1 MSTQDKTMSTQDT
14 STSKTSI
21 KLETTRNLCPQWKGA
36 GKDGKPGNLGEFQ
49 VKTITPSVEEFTK
62 IAREFPEAIQE
73 FLAGQLHIKF
83 SGPKLVAQ
91 VKDALEAKH
100 GKPEKGK
107 SEEWHKLH
115 ASEAKE
121 RAAKF
126 ASEEIDFG
134 YELREW
140 ARTWKPEGAGASAAQ
155 KVAAVKDA
163 AAEALSE
170 ALGITLEQAQ
180 AMLAAKLSK

>member
-1 MSTQDKTMSTQDT
+1 MNTEETESKVST
-14 STSKTSI
+14 

-49 VKTITPSVEEFTK
+49 VKTVTPSVEEFNE

-83 SGPKLVAQ
+83 SGPKLVTR
-91 VKDALEAKH
+91 VREALEDRH
-100 GKPEKGK
+100 GEPERGK
-107 SEEWHKLH
+107 SEGWHKLH

-121 RAAKF
+121 L
-126 ASEEIDFG
+126 ASEYASDVIDFG
-134 YELREW
+134 AELRTW
-140 ARTWKPEGAGASAAQ
+140 ASAWKPEGASVSAAQ

-180 AMLAAKLSK
+180 AMLAAKMSK

>member
-1 MSTQDKTMSTQDT
+1 MNTQDKTMSTQDN
-14 STSKTSI
+14 TSKTST
-21 KLETTRNLCPQWKGA
+21 KLETTRNLCPQWRGA

-49 VKTITPSVEEFTK
+49 VRTITPSVEEFTK
-62 IAREFPEAIQE
+62 IAREYPEAIQE

-107 SEEWHKLH
+107 SEEWHRAH
-115 ASEAKE
+115 VSEAKE

-126 ASEEIDFG
+126 ATETIDFG
-134 YELREW
+134 YELRAW
-140 ARTWKPEGAGASAAQ
+140 ASEWKPEGASASAAQ

-163 AAEALSE
+163 AAEALAE
-170 ALGITLEQAQ
+170 ALGITLEAAQ

>member
-1 MSTQDKTMSTQDT
+1 MPSWNNALDKTMSTQDT

-21 KLETTRNLCPQWKGA
+21 KLETTRTLTPQWKGS
-36 GKDGKPGNLGEFQ
+36 GNLGEFQ
-49 VKTITPSVEEFTK
+49 VKTITPSIEEFSK

-91 VKDALEAKH
+91 VREALEERH

-107 SEEWHKLH
+107 SEDWHKLH

-121 RAAKF
+121 LAAEYT
-126 ASEEIDFG
+126 SETIDFG
-134 YELREW
+134 YELRTW
-140 ARTWKPEGAGASAAQ
+140 ASEWKPEGASVSAAQ

-180 AMLAAKLSK
+180 AMLAAKMSK

>member
-1 MSTQDKTMSTQDT
+1 MNTKENNSKVST
-14 STSKTSI
+14 
-21 KLETTRNLCPQWKGA
+21 KLETTRTLTPQWKGA
-36 GKDGKPGNLGEFQ
+36 GTLGEFQ
-49 VKTITPSVEEFTK
+49 VKTVTPSVEEFTEL
-62 IAREFPEAIQE
+62 AREFPEAIQE

-91 VKDALEAKH
+91 VRTALENRV

-107 SEEWHKLH
+107 SEEWHKTN
-115 ASEAKE
+115 ADEAKLF
-121 RAAKF
+121 AAKY
-126 ASEEIDFG
+126 AEDTIDFG
-134 YELREW
+134 VELRAW
-140 ARTWKPEGAGASAAQ
+140 ASEWKPEGASVSAAQ

-180 AMLAAKLSK
+180 AMLAAKLAK

>member
-1 MSTQDKTMSTQDT
+1 MNTQAN
-14 STSKTSI
+14 TSKTSI
-21 KLETTRNLCPQWKGA
+21 KLETTRTLTPQWKGA
-36 GKDGKPGNLGEFQ
+36 GNLGEFQ
-49 VKTITPSVEEFTK
+49 VRTITPSVEEFNE

-91 VKDALEAKH
+91 VREALEERH

-107 SEEWHKLH
+107 SEDWHKLH

-121 RAAKF
+121 LAAEYT
-126 ASEEIDFG
+126 SETIDFG
-134 YELREW
+134 YELRTW
-140 ARTWKPEGAGASAAQ
+140 ASEWKPEGASVSAAQ

>member
-1 MSTQDKTMSTQDT
+1 MSTQDN
-14 STSKTSI
+14 TSKTSM
-21 KLETTRNLCPQWKGA
+21 KLETTRTLTPQWKGA
-36 GKDGKPGNLGEFQ
+36 GNLGEFQ
-49 VKTITPSVEEFTK
+49 VKTVTPSVQEFNE
-62 IAREFPEAIQE
+62 IALEFPEAIQE

-83 SGPKLVAQ
+83 SGPKLVAR
-91 VKDALEAKH
+91 VREELESRH

-107 SEEWHKLH
+107 SEEWHKSH
-115 ASEAKE
+115 ASEAK
-121 RAAKF
+121 AL
-126 ASEEIDFG
+126 ASEYASEVIDFSA
-134 YELREW
+134 ELRTW
-140 ARTWKPEGAGASAAQ
+140 ASAWKPEGASVSAAQ

>member
-1 MSTQDKTMSTQDT
+1 MSTQENNSKVST
-14 STSKTSI
+14 
-21 KLETTRNLCPQWKGA
+21 KLETTRTLTPQWKGA
-36 GKDGKPGNLGEFQ
+36 GNLGEFQ
-49 VKTITPSVEEFTK
+49 VKTITPSVEAFNE
-62 IAREFPEAIQE
+62 IAMIYPEAIQE

-83 SGPKLVAQ
+83 SGPKLVTR
-91 VKDALEAKH
+91 VREALEDRH

-107 SEEWHKLH
+107 SEEWHKSH
-115 ASEAKE
+115 ASEAK
-121 RAAKF
+121 AL
-126 ASEEIDFG
+126 ASEYASETIDFG
-134 YELREW
+134 SELRTW
-140 ARTWKPEGAGASAAQ
+140 ASEWKPEGASVSAAQ

>member
-1 MSTQDKTMSTQDT
+1 MNTEETESKVST
-14 STSKTSI
+14 
-21 KLETTRNLCPQWKGA
+21 KLETTRTLTPQWKGA
-36 GKDGKPGNLGEFQ
+36 GNLGEFQ
-49 VKTITPSVEEFTK
+49 VKTVTPSIEEFDK

-91 VKDALEAKH
+91 VRESLEYEH

-121 RAAKF
+121 RARVY
-126 ASEEIDFG
+126 ASKEIDFG
-134 YELREW
+134 FELRMW
-140 ARTWKPEGAGASAAQ
+140 AKAWKPEGASVSAAQ

-180 AMLAAKLSK
+180 AMLAAKLAK

>member
-1 MSTQDKTMSTQDT
+1 MNTQAN
-14 STSKTSI
+14 TSKTSI
-21 KLETTRNLCPQWKGA
+21 KLETTRTLTPQWKGA
-36 GKDGKPGNLGEFQ
+36 GNLGEFQ
-49 VKTITPSVEEFTK
+49 VKTVTPSVQEFSEL
-62 IAREFPEAIQE
+62 AMEFPEAIQE

-91 VKDALEAKH
+91 VRDALEAKH

-107 SEEWHKLH
+107 SEDWHKLH

-121 RAAKF
+121 LAAEYT
-126 ASEEIDFG
+126 SETIDFG
-134 YELREW
+134 AELREW
-140 ARTWKPEGAGASAAQ
+140 AKAWKPEGASVSAAQ

-170 ALGITLEQAQ
+170 ALGITLEAAQ
-180 AMLAAKLSK
+180 AMLAAKMSK

>member
-1 MSTQDKTMSTQDT
+1 MNTEETNSKVST
-14 STSKTSI
+14 
-21 KLETTRNLCPQWKGA
+21 KLETTRTLTPQWKGA
-36 GKDGKPGNLGEFQ
+36 GNLGEFQ
-49 VKTITPSVEEFTK
+49 VKTITPSVEEFNE

-91 VKDALEAKH
+91 VRDALEAKH

-107 SEEWHKLH
+107 SEDWHKLH

-121 RAAKF
+121 LAAEYI
-126 ASEEIDFG
+126 SETIDFG
-134 YELREW
+134 AELREW
-140 ARTWKPEGAGASAAQ
+140 AKEWKPEGASVSAAQ

-163 AAEALSE
+163 AAEALAE
-170 ALGITLEQAQ
+170 ALGITLEAAQ
-180 AMLAAKLSK
+180 AMLAAKLAK

>member
-1 MSTQDKTMSTQDT
+1 MNTQDT
-14 STSKTSI
+14 SSKVST
-21 KLETTRNLCPQWKGA
+21 KLETTRTLTPTSTELETTRTLTPQWKGA
-36 GKDGKPGNLGEFQ
+36 GNLGEFQ
-49 VKTITPSVEEFTK
+49 VKTVTPSIEEFNE
-62 IAREFPEAIQE
+62 IAQEFPEAIQE

-83 SGPKLVAQ
+83 SGPNLVAGIREE
-91 VKDALEAKH
+91 LESRH

-115 ASEAKE
+115 ASEAK
-121 RAAKF
+121 ALASVY
-126 ASEEIDFG
+126 ASETIDFG
-134 YELREW
+134 VELRTW
-140 ARTWKPEGAGASAAQ
+140 ASAWKPEGASVSAAQ

-180 AMLAAKLSK
+180 AMLAAKMSK

>member
-1 MSTQDKTMSTQDT
+1 MNTQAN
-14 STSKTSI
+14 TSKTST
-21 KLETTRNLCPQWKGA
+21 KLETTRTLTPQWKGS
-36 GKDGKPGNLGEFQ
+36 GNLGEFQ
-49 VKTITPSVEEFTK
+49 VKTITPSVQEFSEL
-62 IAREFPEAIQE
+62 AREFPEAIQE

-91 VKDALEAKH
+91 VREALEERH

-107 SEEWHKLH
+107 SEDWHKAH
-115 ASEAKE
+115 ASEAKAL
-121 RAAKF
+121 AAKF
-126 ASEEIDFG
+126 ASETIDFG
-134 YELREW
+134 YELRAW
-140 ARTWKPEGAGASAAQ
+140 ASEWKPEGASVSAAQ

-180 AMLAAKLSK
+180 AMLAAKMSK